1 MSLDTRKGQPSVIA
15 AAASGV
21 GRSDERLSAAGWLW
35 FGFAVASLL
44 LLDVVDLA
52 VWGVVVPVAAVA
64 IWTLVP
70 FARVPAEASPEV
82 DRGDLIAVGL
92 FWVAVV
98 VSFWTA
104 FEVFTTDRVAGLFLG
119 FAAGLVAGVVGPLWW
134 VVWHRREPLS
144 ALGLTVERWRSTV
157 AIGVVLAGVQFAMT
171 LWGYEL
177 PEPVDWVPLLV
188 MSLVVGFFEAV
199 FFRGFIQGRLE
210 ASFGPGLAV
219 LGAAVLY
226 SLYHVGYGMPAD
238 ELVFL
243 FGLGVVYAI
252 AFRLVSN
259 ILVLWPL
266 LTPLGAFYNNVEA
279 GDIDLP
285 WASIAG
291 FADVAVV
298 MAVAV
303 WFTARHRRR
312 ALERQSADVGNP
324 RAVQRDVVTRL

>member
-1 MSLDTRKGQPSVIA
+1 MSLYTRKAQRSGVA
-15 AAASGV
+15 AAAGGV
-21 GRSDERLSAAGWLW
+21 GRSDESLHRAGWLW

-44 LLDVVDLA
+44 LLDAVDLA
-52 VWGVVVPVAAVA
+52 VWGVVVPAAAVA

-70 FARVPAEASPEV
+70 FARVPAEAAPEV

-92 FWVAVV
+92 LWAAVV
-98 VSFWTA
+98 LSFWTA

-119 FAAGLVAGVVGPLWW
+119 FAVGLVAGVIGPLWW
-134 VVWHRREPLS
+134 VVWHRGEPLS

-157 AIGVVLAGVQFAMT
+157 RIGVVLAGVQFAMT

-291 FADVAVV
+291 FADVAIV

-303 WFTARHRRR
+303 WFTARHRRQT
-312 ALERQSADVGNP
+312 LERQEADVGNSL
-324 RAVQRDVVTRL
+324 AVQ